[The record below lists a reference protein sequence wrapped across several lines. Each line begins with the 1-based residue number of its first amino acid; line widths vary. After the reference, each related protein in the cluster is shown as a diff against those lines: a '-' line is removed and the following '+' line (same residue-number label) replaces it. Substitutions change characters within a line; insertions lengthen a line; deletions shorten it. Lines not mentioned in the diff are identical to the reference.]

1 MVLDSTEVY
10 ISMVSQFYILPNQSK
25 ILLIFNTHDKERRIY
40 VVDEDVERIEGEKS
54 ETFEYIPN

>member
-1 MVLDSTEVY
+1 M
-10 ISMVSQFYILPNQSK
+10 SQFYILPYQSK

-40 VVDEDVERIEGEKS
+40 VVDEDVERIEGKKS

>member
-1 MVLDSTEVY
+1 MLDSTEVY
-10 ISMVSQFYILPNQSK
+10 ISMVSQFYILPYQSK
-25 ILLIFNTHDKERRIY
+25 VLLIFNTHDKERRIY